1 MQNAPVGEHSTII
14 LTCIKLHFVIR
25 FFSSFFWVT
34 VSHRLYCN
42 LIFFAGQKG
51 DMGLPGL
58 KGEAGTPGIKGVPGG
73 PGIQGQKGDKGDTGL
88 QGSAGGPG
96 PQGLKGDK
104 GDTGIQGVAGSPGP
118 QGIQGVKGDA
128 GVQGAPGILGQQGPK
143 GEKGEPA
150 AGGTPFQSAP
160 QCCQSLGNI
169 FSPGRRQSKTPI
181 LTRNVESK
189 IDKNIVFDCHLSQM
203 AIKTLFLSIFDPR
216 SSIVDSVFDW
226 RLPGMILFQ
235 IKCLKVN
242 SSAEC
247 G

>member
-1 MQNAPVGEHSTII
+1 
-14 LTCIKLHFVIR
+14 
-25 FFSSFFWVT
+25 
-34 VSHRLYCN
+34 
-42 LIFFAGQKG
+42 
-51 DMGLPGL
+51 MGLPGL

-169 FSPGRRQSKTPI
+169 FSPRRRQSKTPI
-181 LTRNVESK
+181 LTRNVDQKSIETLAT
-189 IDKNIVFDCHLSQM
+189 NGNQ
-203 AIKTLFLSIFDPR
+203 KTLFLSIFDPR
-216 SSIVDSVFDW
+216 LSIVDSVFDC
-226 RLPGMILFQ
+226 RQPRVILFQ
-235 IKCLKVN
+235 IKCLTVN